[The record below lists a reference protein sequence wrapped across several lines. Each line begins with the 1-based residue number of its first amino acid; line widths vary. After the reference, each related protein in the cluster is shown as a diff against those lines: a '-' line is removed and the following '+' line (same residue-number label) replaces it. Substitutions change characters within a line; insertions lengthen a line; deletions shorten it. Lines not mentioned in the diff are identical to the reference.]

1 MSDLLD
7 YEHALAQKQAERSR
21 KRTKRKQNKTAAD
34 STLCTDYGNGQLM
47 VQQYGHIW
55 RYSAQMGKD
64 FLYDG
69 KRWRPDETLTV
80 ERMAQ
85 EIPKLLLAQAAE
97 APTHREQA
105 ELAEWAITSQSAPR
119 IAAMIKLARPHVALS
134 VDKLDADPWLFNV
147 QNGTIDLRTGR
158 MIPHD
163 PSHLITKLAPVTYD
177 PTAEAVLF
185 IRFLRDIFADDEEM
199 ISFVQRYAGY
209 SMIGEVVE
217 HALAILHGSGSN
229 GKSVLLDIL
238 LYVFGDYGCVTDPD
252 LLLAKNN
259 ESHPTNIAALKGVR
273 LAVTSETEEG
283 RRLAES
289 TVKSLT
295 GADKRTARFMRQDFF
310 EYVPSDTFW
319 MATNHRPQ
327 IRGRDLG
334 IWRRIKMIPF
344 KVTFVEDELDVLP
357 PLKLPKD
364 KKLPKKLKQEASGI
378 LNWLI
383 AGCMAWQQEGLNDP
397 PEVIEATNE
406 YRNESDP
413 LTDFVADMCT
423 LDRRAEVGST
433 ALYNVYRSWTEE
445 NGYRSMSQKRFTESM
460 KQKYPD
466 LTVEHTRTGKV
477 WYGIGVMDDKDV
489 TDYPGSPEIYIQ
501 SGTTGEKNHIHHTH
515 HKPPGDDGEVIA

>member
-7 YEHALAQKQAERSR
+7 YEKALAQKQAEKNK
-21 KRTKRKQNKTAAD
+21 KRRKRKQNKTAAE

-64 FLYDG
+64 FIYDG
-69 KRWRPDETLTV
+69 KRWKPDETLTV

-85 EIPKLLLAQAAE
+85 EIPKLLLSKASE
-97 APTHREQA
+97 APTQREQA

-119 IAAMIKLARPHVALS
+119 IAAMIKLARPHVAIS
-134 VDKLDADPWLFNV
+134 VDTLDADPWLFNV
-147 QNGTIDLRTGR
+147 QNGTIDLRTGKL
-158 MIPHD
+158 IPHD
-163 PSHLITKLAPVTYD
+163 PKHLITKLAPVTYD
-177 PTAEAVLF
+177 LSAKAILWDK
-185 IRFLRDIFADDEEM
+185 FLNDIFAGDKDL
-199 ISFVQRYAGY
+199 IAFVQRYAGY

-217 HALAILHGSGSN
+217 HALAILHGAGSN

-364 KKLPKKLKQEASGI
+364 KKLPKKLKQEVSGI

-406 YRNESDP
+406 YKNESDP
-413 LTDFVADMCT
+413 LTDFVADMCIM
-423 LDRRAEVGST
+423 DRRAEVGST

-445 NGYRSMSQKRFTESM
+445 NGYRAMSQRRFTESM

-466 LTVEHTRTGKV
+466 ISVEHTRNGKV
-477 WYGIGVMDDKDV
+477 WHGIGVTDVMHV
-489 TDYPGSPEIYIQ
+489 TDYPGSPKMYIENAYNQ
-501 SGTTGEKNHIHHTH
+501 GKGSHPSQASQT
-515 HKPPGDDGEVIA
+515 PGDDGEVIA